1 MKGIR
6 KPGNETARRESENS
20 QRGIAGRATTPVG
33 AAPSACKGLPALPHS
48 RSGRVRFRYLLVRD
62 RRAGWARKMD
72 NFEAVEADF
81 AAPFLEIGG
90 RIIERVA
97 EFDQH
102 V

>member
-1 MKGIR
+1 MSDVDLAMSRCVFIANNGVGGEAVHDCSDIVRVAGIDVPLNDKR
-6 KPGNETARRESENS
+6 QIHLFVRNRGARRASE
-20 QRGIAGRATTPVG
+20 VEHVE
-33 AAPSACKGLPALPHS
+33 AL
-48 RSGRVRFRYLLVRD
+48 
-62 RRAGWARKMD
+62 
-72 NFEAVEADF
+72 EADF